1 MPKEGVSFSIHGICA
16 GSVASYESSSL
27 LCGSIAFSAGC
38 VSAAAHLQR
47 LSPLSHT
54 KTTEN
59 GRETQEML
67 VVAVEA
73 RTVAWDLI
81 SLVFVDTAVSKHL
94 WRVVFLCSYAAW
106 RSSMALT
113 PSRVVGLPW
122 LPVSVRPGW
131 QRRGPRAKLG
141 RDRFDRAT
149 LGSAGV
155 VLGRVVL
162 RAVRTVDTDG
172 RGKILVT
179 EKSYKQGEMLFVE
192 EPVIEILQESPQP
205 SMKDL
210 KRWIDLFVQLPE
222 EKQQGILELCCNEVA
237 PKGVLASLLGQ
248 TGEGAKALSGDLPVE
263 VVWKFLRIMEGNSF
277 QVPTDAGVRVELVLL
292 GSRMNHSCL
301 PNALRGPGR
310 EKGTVEVR
318 ALRDLGEGE
327 EVNVSY
333 IGEALSKPTAP
344 RRAILEARWQF
355 KCLCERCQASDVL
368 RAFRCEV
375 CGGTHLVPGVGTG
388 DSENSVG
395 PCLACGAPGFAVD
408 ALERRWDVAFLA
420 AEQDL
425 GRAGRAVTAAL
436 EAKDGAAL
444 TAAVKD
450 AFEALAAANRAEEN
464 CTLQMSHHLR
474 LRFRKAWIK
483 GRVWS
488 LPSLPN

>member
-1 MPKEGVSFSIHGICA
+1 
-16 GSVASYESSSL
+16 
-27 LCGSIAFSAGC
+27 
-38 VSAAAHLQR
+38 
-47 LSPLSHT
+47 
-54 KTTEN
+54 
-59 GRETQEML
+59 
-67 VVAVEA
+67 
-73 RTVAWDLI
+73 
-81 SLVFVDTAVSKHL
+81 
-94 WRVVFLCSYAAW
+94 
-106 RSSMALT
+106 
-113 PSRVVGLPW
+113 
-122 LPVSVRPGW
+122 
-131 QRRGPRAKLG
+131 
-141 RDRFDRAT
+141 

-474 LRFRKAWIK
+474 LRFRKA
-483 GRVWS
+483 RVTLRS
-488 LPSLPN
+488 LVGDAFAAAGESASAELWGQSTVELQEGIEMEKQTLPFPRDKLVSELIQLSGLYRKLGMAPDAKRCLEDALKVMELIYWASEAPEAKQMKRDIEEALKA